1 MNTAS
6 GSGLSSFVR
15 GSGAR
20 YIHARGR
27 WRRPASSPAGSSSQ
41 AAERPCADA
50 APAKRPP
57 VGGDG
62 AGSDCLTAYGGPASA
77 SQTVHHSAPVGASPG
92 RWCDVWRIHAPR
104 GRAGSTARR

>member
-6 GSGLSSFVR
+6 GSGLSSLVR

-27 WRRPASSPAGSSSQ
+27 WRRAASSPAASSSQ
-41 AAERPCADA
+41 AAERPAAEADPA
-50 APAKRPP
+50 NRAPA
-57 VGGDG
+57 GGDG

-77 SQTVHHSAPVGASPG
+77 SHTVHHSAPVGASPG

-104 GRAGSTARR
+104 GLAGSTARR